1 MVLDS
6 WFPCWHNQSEVCKL
20 LGNSLLTQTILWS
33 MMQQHLIDCSPFIA
47 RYILSFVFCVP
58 QTEWSWFLYQ
68 QHTLP
73 TWLAP
78 WPQCYSHLDP
88 GKGLVICSCLQ
99 RLKTVFIHLQTNG
112 ISRTYPIKTLHCW
125 SQQTWTQTFLY
136 SLKRKTIGPAYCCNI
151 WCSFLPP
158 HTSARLSLGTY
169 SGCCIVNEIRTCC
182 LFQERASDTAVF
194 GSGSK
199 GRHSLSA
206 PLGCHNWGT
215 QEQGMVLLQT
225 WNKYLGGNCV
235 NSKCDL
241 CATST
246 FSLMNGGMCF
256 YFCTW
261 LSSSRMTQLV
271 TNMWLCGCTDCAKSP
286 LQGVSQRDAYTYT
299 GSWDNILI

>member
-169 SGCCIVNEIRTCC
+169 RGCCFVNEIVVCSRKELLT
-182 LFQERASDTAVF
+182 LQYLALEARGATPFQPHWAAITEELRNKAWFS
-194 GSGSK
+194 SK
-199 GRHSLSA
+199 H
-206 PLGCHNWGT
+206 
-215 QEQGMVLLQT
+215 E
-225 WNKYLGGNCV
+225 
-235 NSKCDL
+235 
-241 CATST
+241 TS
-246 FSLMNGGMCF
+246 
-256 YFCTW
+256 
-261 LSSSRMTQLV
+261 
-271 TNMWLCGCTDCAKSP
+271 
-286 LQGVSQRDAYTYT
+286 
-299 GSWDNILI
+299 I